1 MDNTKSAK
9 AMKASELIVILQKK
23 VAENGDLEISVNT
36 QDGASY
42 DLHSEDDINIVEW
55 TRKDGSKVKTIEI
68 G

>member
-1 MDNTKSAK
+1 MDNTRSANV
-9 AMKASELIVILQKK
+9 MKASELIAILQKK

-42 DLHSEDDINIVEW
+42 DLHSEDDINVVEW

>member
-9 AMKASELIVILQKK
+9 VMKASELIAILQKK
-23 VAENGDLEISVNT
+23 AAENGDLEISVNT

>member
-1 MDNTKSAK
+1 MDKTSGTVL
-9 AMKASELIVILQKK
+9 KASDVIKRLQEL
-23 VAENGDLEISVNT
+23 VAEHGDLEITVDT

-42 DLHSEDDINIVEW
+42 DLHSENDINVVEW

>member
-1 MDNTKSAK
+1 MPNSKTTL
-9 AMKASELIVILQKK
+9 KASELIAILQKK

>member
-1 MDNTKSAK
+1 MPNSKTPL
-9 AMKASELIVILQKK
+9 KASELIAILQKK

-55 TRKDGSKVKTIEI
+55 TRKDGSTYKTIEI

>member
-1 MDNTKSAK
+1 MPNSKTPL
-9 AMKASELIVILQKK
+9 KASELIAILQKK

-42 DLHSEDDINIVEW
+42 DLHFEDDINIVEW

>member
-9 AMKASELIVILQKK
+9 VMKASELIAILQKK

-42 DLHSEDDINIVEW
+42 NLYSEDDINIVEW

>member
-9 AMKASELIVILQKK
+9 VMKASELIAILQKK

>member
-1 MDNTKSAK
+1 MDNTRSAK
-9 AMKASELIVILQKK
+9 VMKASELIAVLQKK

-42 DLHSEDDINIVEW
+42 DLHSEDDINVVEW

>member
-1 MDNTKSAK
+1 MPNSKTPL
-9 AMKASELIVILQKK
+9 KASELIAILQKK
-23 VAENGDLEISVNT
+23 IAENGDLEISVNT

>member
-1 MDNTKSAK
+1 MSKTPL
-9 AMKASELIVILQKK
+9 KASELIAILQKK

>member
-9 AMKASELIVILQKK
+9 VMKASELIAILQKK

-42 DLHSEDDINIVEW
+42 DLHSEDDINVVEW

>member
-1 MDNTKSAK
+1 MPNSKTPL
-9 AMKASELIVILQKK
+9 KASELIAILQKK
-23 VAENGDLEISVNT
+23 IAENGDLEISINT

-55 TRKDGSKVKTIEI
+55 SCKEGTTYKTIEI

>member
-9 AMKASELIVILQKK
+9 VMKASELIAILQKK

-55 TRKDGSKVKTIEI
+55 TRKDSSKMKTIEI